1 MEDLVEAVVEQ
12 VAVVSDHKEGALV
25 GIDQV
30 PKGVQV
36 LEIQEHVGFVHDDE
50 FRADHHFADGLH
62 QLEFTAG
69 KTGEKLVLI
78 ACKPGNLQLLADV
91 AFVEIA
97 VDGVKF
103 IQGGLILFH

>member
-36 LEIQEHVGFVHDDE
+36 LEIQEHGGFVHDDDE
-50 FRADHHFADGLH
+50 DKDDTDEKADDSASD
-62 QLEFTAG
+62 A
-69 KTGEKLVLI
+69 EKS
-78 ACKPGNLQLLADV
+78 AAEDKESAETEATEDTPTDKEETKAPSDTKKEQDA
-91 AFVEIA
+91 E
-97 VDGVKF
+97 
-103 IQGGLILFH
+103 